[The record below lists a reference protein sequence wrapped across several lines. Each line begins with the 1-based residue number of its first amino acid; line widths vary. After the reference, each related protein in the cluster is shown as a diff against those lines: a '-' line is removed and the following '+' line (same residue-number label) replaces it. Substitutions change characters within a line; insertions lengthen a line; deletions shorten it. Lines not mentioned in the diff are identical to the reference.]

1 MSITTEEKM
10 NRPEN
15 ALKNENGSVMVIALV
30 MLVLITLMGLSVTRL
45 SDVDVQI
52 AKNEREYVQ
61 NFYVADSAWREAVQW
76 LDTRASVPGLVNK
89 KLYVD
94 NDPDDPDD
102 PKYTDNALN
111 VRNYGDGDE
120 GIYNDDFTANPDGTL
135 GALNYWYKVAYIND
149 EAQQGEVGTQPD
161 PNHTYFQFKIVS
173 VVDGAERVEVTVKK
187 LFETGQK
194 GMN

>member
-1 MSITTEEKM
+1 MYITIEGKM
-10 NRPEN
+10 NRSEN
-15 ALKNENGSVMVIALV
+15 ILQNEKGSVMIIAVV

-61 NFYVADSAWREAVQW
+61 NFYTADSAWREAIQW

-89 KLYVD
+89 ALYVA
-94 NDPDDPDD
+94 NDSDDPHYDQL
-102 PKYTDNALN
+102 LN

-120 GIYNDDFTANPDGTL
+120 GEYNDSFTSGTQDGTL
-135 GALNYWYKVAYIND
+135 GSINYWYKIAYIND
-149 EAQQGEVGTQPD
+149 AAQAGEMGPD
-161 PNHTYFQFKIVS
+161 PNHQYFHFKIIS
-173 VVDGAERVEVTVKK
+173 VVNGAERVEVTVKK

-194 GMN
+194 GVN